1 MTEPLL
7 SVQGVQKAFPVRRS
21 LVDRVRRVPQ
31 ERVVAVDHVSFEL
44 RLGET
49 LGIVGESGSGKTTL
63 ARCLIRLYEPD
74 AGRIVF
80 DGTDIARARAAE
92 LRALRRRIQMIFQ
105 DPYSSLNPRLTVG
118 SALLEAGRVH
128 GRVDSGCEA
137 GFVAE
142 LLETVG
148 LTGSTAQRRPRQLSG
163 GQRQRV
169 AIARALA
176 VGPDVLIADEAVSA
190 LDVSIQAQIL
200 ALFEDLKRQ
209 LNLTI
214 IFISHQLSVIS
225 HVADRV
231 AVMYLGRIVECGP
244 TLQLFASPQ
253 HPYTKALLDADPVP
267 DPAHK
272 RRGAAAVGEIPS
284 SLALPAGCRFRV
296 RCPYSQPICEETDP
310 ELALVDAGEQSAA
323 CHVLPFSKDRHARSE
338 GSTRVR

>member
-1 MTEPLL
+1 VTEPLL
-7 SVQGVQKAFPVRRS
+7 SVRGVEKAFPIRRT
-21 LVDRVRRVPQ
+21 LVSRVRRVPQ
-31 ERVVAVDHVSFEL
+31 EQVVAVDHVSFEL
-44 RLGET
+44 RRGET
-49 LGIVGESGSGKTTL
+49 LGIVGESGSGKSTL

-74 AGRIVF
+74 AGRIIF

-92 LRALRRRIQMIFQ
+92 LRALRRRMQMIFQ

-118 SALLEAGRVH
+118 SALLEAGQVH
-128 GRVDSGCEA
+128 GRVSSGSEA
-137 GFVAE
+137 GFVRE

-148 LTGSTAQRRPRQLSG
+148 LTSSTVQQRPRQLSG

-200 ALFEDLKRQ
+200 ALFEDLKQQ
-209 LNLTI
+209 LNLTM

-267 DPAHK
+267 DPART
-272 RRGAAAVGEIPS
+272 RRRAAAVGEVPS
-284 SLALPAGCRFRV
+284 SLAVPAGCRFRL

-310 ELALVDAGEQSAA
+310 KLELVGGSRQSAA
-323 CHVLPFSKDRHARSE
+323 CHVLPFSQDRIAQSE
-338 GSTRVR
+338 NSTQTR

>member
-1 MTEPLL
+1 
-7 SVQGVQKAFPVRRS
+7 VQKVFPSRRT

-31 ERVVAVDHVSFEL
+31 EQVVAVDHVSFEL
-44 RLGET
+44 RRGET

-63 ARCLIRLYEPD
+63 ARCVVLLYEPD
-74 AGRIVF
+74 AGSIVF
-80 DGTDIARARAAE
+80 DGTDIARARAGQ

-128 GRVDSGCEA
+128 GRVASGSET

-163 GQRQRV
+163 GQRQRA

-200 ALFEDLKRQ
+200 ALFEDLKQQ
-209 LNLTI
+209 LDLTM

-231 AVMYLGRIVECGP
+231 AVMYLGSIVECGP
-244 TLQLFASPQ
+244 TLEFASPQ

-267 DPAHK
+267 DPARK
-272 RRGAAAVGEIPS
+272 LQGAAVVGEIPS

-296 RCPYSQPICEETDP
+296 RCPYSQPVCEETDP
-310 ELALVDAGEQSAA
+310 ELALVDASEQSAA
-323 CHVLPFSKDRHARSE
+323 CHVLPFSKRPAR
-338 GSTRVR
+338 